1 MTCREKMI
9 REHPDLVGSIYF
21 GGCAGCPYEYGY
33 LPEPEPKSSYCMK
46 YSCIACWD
54 QEIPGTGKD
63 TESTIPWSEIRAI
76 VDDAVK
82 KRDRTVSLY
91 FTPDTGMSV
100 NVYPWPSPEDLFEMY
115 QKGQITFDDFRA
127 KSGLSLM
134 REETFIQLLSKKGD
148 A

>member
-9 REHPDLVGSIYF
+9 REHPNLVGSEYS
-21 GGCAGCPYEYGY
+21 GGCVGCPFEYGY
-33 LPEPEPKSSYCMK
+33 LPKPEPKSLYCEK
-46 YSCIACWD
+46 YSCTACWD
-54 QEIPGTGKD
+54 QEISGTEKGTK
-63 TESTIPWSEIRAI
+63 STIPWSEIRAI

-91 FTPDTGMSV
+91 FNPDTGMSV

-115 QKGQITFDDFRA
+115 QKCQITFDDFRA

-134 REETFIQLLSKKGD
+134 REETFIQLLSKKG
-148 A
+148 